1 MCTSIVEMTDI
12 EGSARSSDGWFA
24 VRRVVAAYDHPQH
37 ALLEEAIL
45 LDFVDHEAGA
55 GARAP
60 VELTLEAAKALQ
72 LLLNKVI
79 DAAEKEEADRAQYVG
94 PNHPHFGRTLEA
106 AE

>member
-1 MCTSIVEMTDI
+1 MCTSIVEMADV
-12 EGSARSSDGWFA
+12 EGATRSGDGWFK

-45 LDFVDHEAGA
+45 LDFVDHEIGA
-55 GARAP
+55 SARAP

-72 LLLNKVI
+72 GVLGKVI
-79 DAAEKEEADRAQYVG
+79 DAAEKEEAERVRYAG
-94 PNHPHFGRTLEA
+94 PSHPHFSHALEA